1 MPIRTRAALGV
12 AAALIA
18 AVLLWRFGVLAAATE
33 AALALQRDLQNGLAR
48 AARALAQGDPAAV
61 WSLVGLSA
69 LYGAAHAAGPG
80 HGKALLGAAAVA
92 GAERPLGLAALA
104 AAASLAQAATA
115 IAVVYGGFALLSLSP
130 MGALRSDAAV
140 FAPLGYAAAG
150 LFGLLFAWR
159 GLRALAGGH
168 GHGCGCHAPPARPG
182 ALWRDRAGIVAAVAA
197 RPCGGAMIVLAVAW
211 MAGAPWAG
219 VAGAL
224 AMAAGVAV
232 VTAAVALGGFA
243 FRDAAVIAGGAAQAG
258 RLAAGLQVAAGGALC
273 AFALVGA
280 GLA

>member
-1 MPIRTRAALGV
+1 MSVRARAALGV
-12 AAALIA
+12 AAALA
-18 AVLLWRFGVLAAATE
+18 AAILLWRLGVLAAATE
-33 AALALQRDLQNGLAR
+33 AALSLQRELQNGLAR

-80 HGKALLGAAAVA
+80 HGKALLAAAAVA
-92 GAERPLGLAALA
+92 GAERPVGLALLA
-104 AAASLAQAATA
+104 AAASLAQALTA
-115 IAVVYGGFALLSLSP
+115 IAVVYGGFALLALSP
-130 MGALRSDAAV
+130 MGALRSDATV
-140 FAPLGYAAAG
+140 FAPLAYAAAG

-159 GLRALAGGH
+159 GLRALAGSH
-168 GHGCGCHAPPARPG
+168 AHGCGCHAPQAGG
-182 ALWRDRAGIVAAVAA
+182 AGLWRERAAIVAAVAA

-224 AMAAGVAV
+224 AMAGGVAA

-243 FRDAAVIAGGAAQAG
+243 FRDAVFVAGG
-258 RLAAGLQVAAGGALC
+258 LQIAAGGALFL
-273 AFALVGA
+273 FALAGA